1 MATDV
6 ATREPPPTD
15 PTTRLHET
23 RAALENLEAYRTWGY
38 LQADLDPLG
47 RLRPATHPALRA
59 EGPGVEAA
67 RRVYSGTLAVET
79 AHMPD
84 PERRRWVYDRMES
97 DAPAPDRKR
106 ILRGLIRAET
116 FEQVLQSRY
125 LGTKRFSIEGVTA
138 LVPMLHECLEA
149 AAGHDA
155 EQAVLAMSHRG
166 RLSVML
172 NVIGRPAADLF
183 AGFEDV
189 DPRSVLGGGDVKYH
203 LGATGRFEAADGR
216 TIRLHLVSNP
226 SHLEA
231 VDPVAAGRAW
241 AKQQRLRVERG
252 GETSGWRQV
261 VPIQMHGDAAFAGQ
275 GILAETLNFA
285 DLPGYSVG
293 GMIHLVVNN
302 LIGFTAEPEALWSW
316 RFTTEVAKRLP
327 IPIFH
332 VNGEDPEAVVRVARI
347 AVDYRSTFGSDVVV
361 DLIGYR
367 RHGHSEVDD
376 PSITQ
381 PVLYKKI
388 DEHPRLWRIYAEDS
402 GLEEEAEAQQAELKE
417 ELDRA
422 QETAKQLTARPALA
436 EHPPYWRQ
444 FKGGWYDE
452 AYEVETGI
460 GAGDVARLTE
470 RLTTVPESFHVHP
483 KVTKLLEQRAE
494 MGRGERPV
502 DYGMAE
508 ALAFAS
514 LVEQGVPVRLSG
526 QDSRRATFNQ
536 RHAVLVDVETEED
549 YYPLK
554 HVSPDQ
560 AFFEVYDSMLSE
572 AAVLGFEYGVS
583 RDYPEALVLWEA
595 QFGDFANGA
604 QTIID
609 QFITAGEDK
618 WGLLSGLVLL
628 LPHGYEGQGPEHS
641 SARVERYLQAA
652 AEDNVQVAQPST
664 SAQYFHLLRRQ
675 VLRRW
680 RKPLVVFTPKSMLR
694 AKPASSPVD
703 SFTRDR
709 FLTVMPERELE
720 TAERVLVATGKILH
734 QLRHERSQRKDATTA
749 ILGLEQMYPFPQ
761 EALLAELDR
770 LGPLR
775 EIVWIQEEPAN
786 MGALG
791 FVVPRLERISRG
803 RPVRTIK
810 RAPSASPATGSAEAH
825 KLEQKT
831 LLTLAFSAPRAK

>member
-6 ATREPPPTD
+6 ATPSPPATD
-15 PTTRLHET
+15 RLETTRE
-23 RAALENLEAYRTWGY
+23 ALETLEAYRTWGY

-47 RLRPATHPALRA
+47 RLRPAGHPALSDS
-59 EGPGVEAA
+59 GPGVAEA

-84 PERRRWVYDRMES
+84 PKRRRWIYERMES
-97 DAPAPDRKR
+97 DPPAPDRER
-106 ILRGLIRAET
+106 ILRGLVRAET
-116 FEQVLQSRY
+116 FEQVLQARY

-138 LVPMLHECLEA
+138 LVPMLHECLETA
-149 AAGHDA
+149 AEHEA

-172 NVIGRPAADLF
+172 NVVGRPAADLF

-203 LGATGRFEAADGR
+203 LGATGRFEAANGR
-216 TIRLHLVSNP
+216 TLRLHLASNP

-231 VDPVAAGRAW
+231 VDPVVNGRVW
-241 AKQQRLRVERG
+241 AKQQRLRVETAD
-252 GETSGWRQV
+252 ETSGWRRV
-261 VPIQMHGDAAFAGQ
+261 VPILMHGDAAFAGQ
-275 GILAETLNFA
+275 GVLAETLNFA
-285 DLPGYSVG
+285 DLAGYSVG
-293 GMIHLVVNN
+293 GMVHVVVNN

-347 AVDYRSTFGSDVVV
+347 AVDYRYEFGSDVVV

-388 DEHPRLWRIYAEDS
+388 DEHPRLWQIYAEDS
-402 GLEEEAEAQQAELKE
+402 GLEDEAEAQQTEFKD
-417 ELDRA
+417 ELDQA
-422 QETAKQLTARPALA
+422 QETAKQLTSRPALA
-436 EHPPYWRQ
+436 EHPAYWTEY
-444 FKGGWYDE
+444 KGGWYDTS
-452 AYEVETGI
+452 YEVETGI
-460 GAGDVARLTE
+460 GIEDVARLTE
-470 RLTTVPESFHVHP
+470 RLTTPPQSFHVHD
-483 KVTKLLEQRAE
+483 KVAKLLEQRGE

-536 RHAVLVDVETEED
+536 RHAVLVDVKTEED
-549 YYPLK
+549 YYPLE
-554 HVSPDQ
+554 HISDDQ
-560 AFFEVYDSMLSE
+560 AFFEVHDSMLSE
-572 AAVLGFEYGVS
+572 FAVLGFEYGVS

-595 QFGDFANGA
+595 QFGDFANGG

-618 WGLLSGLVLL
+618 WGLLSGLVML

-641 SARVERYLQAA
+641 SGRLERYLQAA
-652 AEDNVQVAQPST
+652 AEDNIQVVQPST

-675 VLRRW
+675 ALRHW
-680 RKPLVVFTPKSMLR
+680 RKPLIVFTPKSMLR
-694 AKPASSPVD
+694 AKPASSPLE

-709 FLTVMPERELE
+709 FLTVMPERELDK
-720 TAERVLVATGKILH
+720 AERVLVATGKILH
-734 QLRHERSQRKDATTA
+734 ELRHERKQRRDTSTA
-749 ILGLEQMYPFPQ
+749 ILGLEQMYPFPDD
-761 EALLAELDR
+761 ALLAELDR

-786 MGALG
+786 MGALA

-810 RAPSASPATGSAEAH
+810 RTASASPATGSAEAH

-831 LLTLAFSAPRAK
+831 LLTLAFSGPKAG